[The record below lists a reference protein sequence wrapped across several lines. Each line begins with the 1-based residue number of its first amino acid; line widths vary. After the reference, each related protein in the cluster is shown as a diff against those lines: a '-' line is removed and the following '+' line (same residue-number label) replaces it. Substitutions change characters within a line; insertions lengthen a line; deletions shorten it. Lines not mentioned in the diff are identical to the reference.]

1 MKISFIGA
9 GNMASAIAKGALKKQ
24 FIAAENLYFYDIQ
37 VEKTAAFAQE
47 IGAHAVASPQEAIAV
62 ADLVILAVKPQFVQA
77 ALLEAKEAIL
87 DKQPLIVSIAAGT
100 TIAELYQ
107 LFETTQ
113 PLRLVR
119 VMH

>member
-47 IGAHAVASPQEAIAV
+47 IGAHAVASP
-62 ADLVILAVKPQFVQA
+62 
-77 ALLEAKEAIL
+77 
-87 DKQPLIVSIAAGT
+87 
-100 TIAELYQ
+100 
-107 LFETTQ
+107 
-113 PLRLVR
+113 
-119 VMH
+119 

>member
-47 IGAHAVASPQEAIAV
+47 ILS
-62 ADLVILAVKPQFVQA
+62 
-77 ALLEAKEAIL
+77 
-87 DKQPLIVSIAAGT
+87 LIHI
-100 TIAELYQ
+100 
-107 LFETTQ
+107 
-113 PLRLVR
+113 
-119 VMH
+119 